1 MQLTGREVTADLAFP
16 EGPIALADGS
26 VIVVEIAG
34 GRLTRV
40 SPSGNKYTIAELGGG
55 PNGAAI
61 GPDGKC
67 YVCNNGGFSWH
78 QDDRNYL
85 RPTGRAEDYAT
96 GRIEQ
101 VDIETGVTR
110 VLYDRCN
117 GVPLKG
123 PNDIVFDQAG
133 GFWFTDL
140 GKTYGRLMDRGAVY
154 YARTDGS
161 LIKEAIYPILTPN
174 GVGLSPDGRT
184 LYVTETETSRVWSYA
199 ITGEGEVEK
208 MPWPSPNGGKLLHGL
223 PGYQRFDSLAVEAAG
238 NVCVATL
245 VRGGIS
251 VFSEA
256 GDLVE
261 FHEAPEVYCTNI
273 CFGGA
278 GMRTAFITLSGT
290 GRLIA
295 VDWPRA
301 GLPLH
306 DPLTARGE
314 EGPG

>member
-1 MQLTGREVTADLAFP
+1 MRLEGKEIASGLAFP

-26 VIVVEIAG
+26 VIVVEIEG

-40 SPSGNKYTIAELGGG
+40 LPSGRKETIAQLGGG

-78 QDDRNYL
+78 RDRRNFA
-85 RPTGRAEDYAT
+85 RPTGRAGDYTT

-101 VDIETGVTR
+101 VDLDTGAVK
-110 VLYDRCN
+110 VLYDSCDGIN
-117 GVPLKG
+117 LKG
-123 PNDIVFDQAG
+123 PNDIVFDDKG

-161 LIKEAIYPILTPN
+161 MIREAIYPIMTPN
-174 GVGLSPDGRT
+174 GIGLSPDGRT
-184 LYVTETETSRVWSYA
+184 LYVSETETSRIWSYP
-199 ITGEGEVEK
+199 ITGEGEVAKEA
-208 MPWPSPNGGKLLHGL
+208 WPSPNGGRLLHGL
-223 PGYQRFDSLAVEAAG
+223 PGYQRFDSLAVEAGG
-238 NVCVATL
+238 NICVATL

-251 VFSEA
+251 VFSPH

-261 FHEAPEVYCTNI
+261 FHEADEVYCTNI

-278 GMRTAFITLSGT
+278 DMRTAYITLSGT

-295 VDWPRA
+295 VDWPRP
-301 GLPLH
+301 GLVLN
-306 DPLTARGE
+306 DPRTARG
-314 EGPG
+314 

>member
-1 MQLTGREVTADLAFP
+1 MRLEGREIANGLAFP

-26 VIVVEIAG
+26 VLVVEIEG

-40 SPSGNKYTIAELGGG
+40 LPSGRKEVIAHLGGG

-78 QDDRNYL
+78 KDSSNFV
-85 RPTGRAEDYAT
+85 RPTGRAEDYTA

-101 VDIETGVTR
+101 VDLDTGAVKT
-110 VLYDRCN
+110 LYDSC
-117 GVPLKG
+117 GGIHLKG
-123 PNDIVFDQAG
+123 PNDIVFDEKG

-161 LIKEAIYPILTPN
+161 MIREAIFPIMTPN

-184 LYVTETETSRVWSYA
+184 LYVSETETSRIWSYS
-199 ITGEGEVEK
+199 IIGEGEVAKE
-208 MPWPSPNGGKLLHGL
+208 PWPSPNGGRLLHGL
-223 PGYQRFDSLAVEAAG
+223 PGYQRFDSLAVEESG
-238 NVCVATL
+238 NICVATL

-251 VFSEA
+251 VFSPA
-256 GDLVE
+256 GDLLE
-261 FHEAPEVYCTNI
+261 FHGADEVYCTNI

-278 GMRTAFITLSGT
+278 DMRTAFITLSGT
-290 GRLIA
+290 GRLMA

-301 GLPLH
+301 GLTLN
-306 DPLTARGE
+306 DPRTARR
-314 EGPG
+314 